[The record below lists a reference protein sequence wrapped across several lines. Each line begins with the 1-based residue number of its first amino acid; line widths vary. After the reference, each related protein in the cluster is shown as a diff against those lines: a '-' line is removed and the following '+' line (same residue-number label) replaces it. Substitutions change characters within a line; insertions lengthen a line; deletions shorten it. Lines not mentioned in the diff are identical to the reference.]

1 MSLTYFLLLVLLL
14 HITLSEGLPVI
25 CSRAVQRRVRVQA
38 LSEVSDTVVGTTTEA
53 ATVDYSAFNP
63 GADIWIG
70 SIVAVIP
77 IVWASFEF
85 WSRIRT
91 QQECAV
97 CKGSGLVYATKSGN
111 QLTRPRKCWNCGGF
125 LPWLGWKRF
134 FLTSLFDVGNG
145 GALRRPDPNY
155 QQNNQEWV
163 NSRAADTATA
173 TDTDTVTVTASVTEE
188 QIE

>member
-1 MSLTYFLLLVLLL
+1 ML
-14 HITLSEGLPVI
+14 

-38 LSEVSDTVVGTTTEA
+38 LSEVSEVAVA
-53 ATVDYSAFNP
+53 DYSAFNP

-97 CKGSGLVYATKSGN
+97 CKGSGLVYATKSGS

-134 FLTSLFDVGNG
+134 FLTSLVDVGNG
-145 GALRRPDPNY
+145 GPLRRPDPNY
-155 QQNNQEWV
+155 QQNNQDWV
-163 NSRAADTATA
+163 NRATGTG
-173 TDTDTVTVTASVTEE
+173 TDTDTASVTEE
-188 QIE
+188 QQE